1 MPHNPVQI
9 AVSYHD
15 YMNVVLFTWNPDKW
29 EIGHREWS
37 RNIRQVA
44 DLGGFYGRW
53 STGSTTF
60 IEQGDVALLLRQ
72 SRDRGIVARGTV
84 ISDIYEEASWNEND
98 EEGAMSSY
106 VDINWTEVL
115 PIDRRLT
122 IETLKSQLPDVSWVR
137 FSSGTTV
144 DSKFHGQLLDL
155 WGRTVTD
162 AGVSSQPTGTLKAAG
177 LGPPASPKLI
187 ALQRGTCGLCGLDAS
202 IMYSLAPDDLLRE
215 VAFVNGEV
223 VAACPTC
230 ASAAAVL
237 LPGRWQSVTTPDEFR
252 RLMST
257 QH

>member
-1 MPHNPVQI
+1 
-9 AVSYHD
+9 
-15 YMNVVLFTWNPDKW
+15 MNVVLFTWNPDKW
-29 EIGHREWS
+29 EIGEREWN

-44 DLGGFYGRW
+44 ELGGFYGRW

-60 IEQGDVALLLRQ
+60 IGQGDVALLLRQ
-72 SRDRGIVARGTV
+72 SRNRGIVARGTV
-84 ISDIYEEASWNEND
+84 ISDIYREPSWNEED
-98 EEGAMSSY
+98 DDGAMSSY

-144 DSKFHGQLLDL
+144 DSRFHSQLLEL
-155 WGRTVTD
+155 WGKTVSD
-162 AGVSSQPTGTLKAAG
+162 AGMSSPISGALKAVG
-177 LGPPASPKLI
+177 SVSPASPKLI

-202 IMYSLAPDDLLRE
+202 IMYSLAPDHLLRE

-237 LPGRWQSVTTPDEFR
+237 LAGVWQSVISPDEFR
-252 RLMST
+252 RQMST